1 MKLRL
6 FHYQVLC
13 EVLENIHYIY
23 DEAVLAETILSR
35 VAESLNA
42 EAGTVFR
49 LGDGAGMSVLAA
61 YGAPVATLRRQR
73 FEVGKGVA
81 GWVAHYVQPVKVDDP
96 KKDERFTG
104 VVDLR
109 TGFKTRNIIAAPIM
123 ARGRPVG
130 VIEFLNCRGGSFAL
144 TDLELIS
151 MVGREI
157 GIAFENSRLVQR
169 LERARAFDESLLAN
183 LSAGLLVMDPEGRLV
198 KINPSARR
206 ILGFETEVDE
216 ERPLPMRQA
225 LKEYPELVFAIDGAL
240 DSTSP
245 VLRREFFLKARGRR
259 LHIGY
264 SGVPML
270 NSDAVRLGTILLF
283 QDITSVR

>member
-1 MKLRL
+1 MKLKL
-6 FHYQVLC
+6 LHYQVLC

-23 DEAVLAETILSR
+23 DETVLAETILSR

-49 LGDGAGMSVLAA
+49 IGEGACMSVLAA
-61 YGAPVATLRRQR
+61 YGAPVSTLRRQR

-96 KKDERFTG
+96 KKDKRFTG
-104 VVDLR
+104 AVDVR
-109 TGFKTRNIIAAPIM
+109 TGFKTRSIIAAPIM
-123 ARGRPVG
+123 ARGRPIG

-157 GIAFENSRLVQR
+157 GIAFENSRLVQL
-169 LERARAFDESLLAN
+169 LEKARAFDETLLAN
-183 LSAGLLVMDPEGRLV
+183 LSAGLLVLDPEGRLV
-198 KINPSARR
+198 KVNPSARR
-206 ILGFETEVDE
+206 ILGFEAEVDE
-216 ERPLPMRQA
+216 GRPLPVRQA
-225 LKEYPELVFAIDGAL
+225 LKEYPELVSVLEGVL
-240 DSTSP
+240 DSASP

-270 NSDAVRLGTILLF
+270 GPDAVRLGSLLLF
-283 QDITSVR
+283 QDITAVG